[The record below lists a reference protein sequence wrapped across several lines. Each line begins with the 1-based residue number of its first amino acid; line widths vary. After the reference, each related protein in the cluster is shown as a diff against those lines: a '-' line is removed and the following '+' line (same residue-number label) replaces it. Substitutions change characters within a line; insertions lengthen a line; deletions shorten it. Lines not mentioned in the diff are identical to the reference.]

1 MARHLSKGTGK
12 IDLVVASHNRRSV
25 ELALS
30 LRRQLGLNSDVG
42 ELTCAQLMGMADEL
56 SLGLLS
62 GRLDGEEIKVYK
74 YAVWGTT
81 QECVKYLVR
90 RAEENKDAVSRSFEN
105 RAACMKE
112 IWRRMRFAKA

>member
-1 MARHLSKGTGK
+1 MARHLSKGTSRT
-12 IDLVVASHNRRSV
+12 DLVVASHNKESV
-25 ELALS
+25 ELALG
-30 LRRQLGLNSDVG
+30 LKRQIGLNSGVG
-42 ELTCAQLMGMADEL
+42 ELTYAQLMGMADEL

-62 GRLDGEEIKVYK
+62 EKSDDEEIKVYK

-90 RAEENKDAVSRSFEN
+90 RAEENKDAVGRTTEN